1 MAATLDQL
9 DKQITS
15 EFDSN
20 PPLYITRR
28 KVNGIDEI
36 FINNAQ
42 VIRTRSNKIGHN
54 ARGKRTVNVVQQNE
68 EVLTVQPLS
77 RVRVSYCDI
86 AATSFVFRV
95 VFRDQSLCLSLDRK
109 PKHRPV
115 VQLKISTYMGRAAK
129 VRWTSESTS
138 N

>member
-77 RVRVSYCDI
+77 RVRVS
-86 AATSFVFRV
+86 
-95 VFRDQSLCLSLDRK
+95 
-109 PKHRPV
+109 
-115 VQLKISTYMGRAAK
+115 
-129 VRWTSESTS
+129 
-138 N
+138 